1 MSETIE
7 LDPFKLP
14 HPPIVEAV
22 LDIDCDLPPNLNF
35 SEVEK
40 LGKEAFATRYP
51 IPRKQFIQQAGVNME
66 PDAEPKFFASHGLSA
81 FQFLSA
87 DEKEIV
93 QIRVGGFSYNRLAPY
108 ASFDDYLPEISRC
121 WDEFRRLAAPVQI
134 RKIGLRYIN
143 QILIPLDGGTV
154 NLADYLKVTPNL
166 PDGAGLQF
174 SGFFHQHQAGDP
186 ATGIKANIILA
197 SQPNE
202 NNFLP
207 LLLDIEVFKPERL
220 SPAPL
225 ADWSEQIQ
233 SLRDL
238 KNHIFK
244 HSFTKKCLN
253 LFH

>member
-1 MSETIE
+1 MSETTDLE
-7 LDPFKLP
+7 PFKLP
-14 HPPIVEAV
+14 NPPIVEAV
-22 LDIDCDLPPNLNF
+22 LDIDCDLPPTLNF
-35 SEVEK
+35 DEVEK
-40 LGKEAFATRYP
+40 LGMEAYGSRYP
-51 IPRKQFIQQAGVNME
+51 TRRKQFVQQAGMEME
-66 PDAEPKFFASHGLSA
+66 PDSEPKFFASQGLSA

-93 QIRVGGFSYNRLAPY
+93 QMRVGGFSYNRLAPY
-108 ASFDDYLPEISRC
+108 TSFDDYLPEISRC

-134 RKIGLRYIN
+134 RKIGLRSIN
-143 QILIPLDGGTV
+143 RILVPLDRGTV

-174 SGFFHQHQAGDP
+174 SSFFHQHQAGDP

-202 NNFLP
+202 GNFLP

-220 SPAPL
+220 PPAPL
-225 ADWSEQIQ
+225 ADWSDQIQ

-244 HSFTKKCLN
+244 HSFTETCLS